1 MSQIN
6 TGRSGRISAF
16 SCRSSVSLFAL
27 LPVLA
32 LGLAPAALA
41 QIDGPPPVAL
51 DEISVTANLVPTPAR
66 AVGSAVT
73 VITSEELEQR
83 QIRLVSDALR
93 EVPGLAVNRTGPVG
107 QLTQVRIRGSEG
119 NQTLVLID
127 GIRANDPSAGSEF
140 DFAHLTA
147 SDIARIEVLRGPQSA
162 LYGSDAVG
170 GVINIVTRRG
180 HGTPSAEL
188 QAEGGSFHTG
198 MGRAALSG
206 GGETYDFIVSGTG
219 SRTNGVSVADARL
232 GNTESD
238 GYRNL
243 SGFAKANLRP
253 VENLEISL
261 IGRKVDFHADG
272 DAFVGG
278 IGAVDNDSDSS
289 GDQFYGRLQGRLN
302 LLDDRW
308 EQILGVALTDHN
320 RKSRTGKVETGR
332 FRGTTLAIDYQSNLF
347 LDTPDFLRAAH
358 IATVAVQNEQNKAES
373 VSAFSAFDRSIGST
387 GFVGQYQVTLAERLS
402 LSGAVRHDRNDL
414 FRDANTFRL
423 TGAYFHAPTGTKL
436 RTSYGTGVKN
446 PTLFELYGFAANYQ
460 GNPDLKPERGTGWDI
475 GIDQTFLAGR
485 AIADATFFE
494 QRIEDLIQGSGQTSI
509 NLPGQSRI
517 RGLETGL
524 SFQLMDGL
532 SARAAYT
539 YSAGRDSTGAELVR
553 RPRNIASLNLDYR
566 LPGDR
571 ANVNLGILYTGAQK
585 DWAFDAA
592 FNRRVVDLK
601 SFVLVNLAGAYQVND
616 NVEVYARVENL
627 LNTQYQE
634 VYSYGAPGRAGYAGV
649 KVRF

>member
-1 MSQIN
+1 MSTFPI
-6 TGRSGRISAF
+6 GRSGRTA
-16 SCRSSVSLFAL
+16 AL
-27 LPVLA
+27 LPPLFVMA
-32 LGLAPAALA
+32 LAPTALA
-41 QIDGPPPVAL
+41 QVDGPPPVAL

-73 VITSEELEQR
+73 VITGEELEQR
-83 QIRLVSDALR
+83 QTRLVSDALR
-93 EVPGLAVNRTGPVG
+93 EVPGLAVNRAGPVG
-107 QLTQVRIRGSEG
+107 QLTQVRIRGAEG

-140 DFAHLTA
+140 DFAHLMA

-170 GVINIVTRRG
+170 GVINIVTRQG
-180 HGTPSAEL
+180 SGPMSAEL
-188 QAEGGSFHTG
+188 QAEGGSFRTG
-198 MGRAALSG
+198 MGRAAVSG
-206 GGETYDFIVSGTG
+206 GGEQYDFIASGTG
-219 SRTNGVSVADARL
+219 FRTDGVSVADARL
-232 GNTESD
+232 GNSESD

-243 SGFAKANLRP
+243 SGFAKVNLRP
-253 VENLEISL
+253 VENLEIGL
-261 IGRKVDFHADG
+261 VGRKVDFGVDG
-272 DAFVGG
+272 DGFVGG
-278 IGAVDNDSDSS
+278 IGAIDDDSDTS
-289 GDQFYGRLQGRLN
+289 GSQFYGRLQARLS

-308 EQILGVALTDHN
+308 EQILGIAHTDHR
-320 RKSRTGKVETGR
+320 RKSRTAKVETGSFTGITR
-332 FRGTTLAIDYQSNLF
+332 AIDYRSSLF
-347 LDTPDFLRAAH
+347 LDTPEILQASH
-358 IATVAVQNEQNKAES
+358 VATVAVQDEHSKAES
-373 VSAFSAFDRSIGST
+373 VSAFSSFDRSIGST
-387 GFVGQYQVTLAERLS
+387 GFVGQYQVTFADRLS

-423 TGAYFHAPTGTKL
+423 TGAYAHPPTGTKL
-436 RTSYGTGVKN
+436 RASYGTGVKN

-460 GNPDLKPERGTGWDI
+460 GNPDLRPERGTGWDI
-475 GIDQTFLAGR
+475 GIDQPFLAGR

-494 QRIEDLIQGSGQTSI
+494 QQIEDLIQGMGQTSV

-524 SFQLMDGL
+524 SLQLLDGL

-539 YSAGRDSTGAELVR
+539 YSAGRDATGAELVR

-571 ANVNLGILYTGAQK
+571 ANFNLGILYTGAQK

-592 FNRRVVDLK
+592 FNRQVVDLK
-601 SFVLVNLAGAYQVND
+601 PFVLVNLAGAYQVND
-616 NVEVYARVENL
+616 NVGVYARLENL
-627 LNTQYQE
+627 LDTQYQE
-634 VYSYGAPGRAGYAGV
+634 VYTYGAPGRAGYAGL